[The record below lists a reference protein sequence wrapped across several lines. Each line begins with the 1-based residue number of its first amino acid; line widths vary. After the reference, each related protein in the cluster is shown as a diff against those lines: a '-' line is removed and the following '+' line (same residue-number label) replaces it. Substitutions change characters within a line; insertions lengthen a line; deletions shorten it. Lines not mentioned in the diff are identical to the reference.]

1 MNWLGMTER
10 IQQSDKNGAIDLSDR
25 KRRFGNFLNAV
36 ECSSRLDFA
45 RLWIDCGARFAIRMR
60 ERQWIG
66 SMQINKITIWT
77 YQLSIF
83 GPIRHVVPM
92 HM

>member
-10 IQQSDKNGAIDLSDR
+10 IQQSDQNGAIDLSDR
-25 KRRFGNFLNAV
+25 KRRFGKFLNAD
-36 ECSSRLDFA
+36 ECSSRPDFA
-45 RLWIDCGARFAIRMR
+45 RLWIDCEVRFAIRME
-60 ERQWIG
+60 ERHRTG
-66 SMQINKITIWT
+66 SMLINKFTIWT
-77 YQLSIF
+77 YQLNIF